1 MNRKVTFF
9 LALAYLVVVLLIG
22 GLYFFTPWLRGM
34 LPDTLGPVPLGV
46 PWFGALGAVLIS
58 LGGVFDHAHDWD
70 DTLWPW
76 HAARP
81 LVGASLG
88 VVSVLILQAGILAV
102 GSDPTPTQ
110 PALTAPAVTPAP
122 SGLPPTAPVAAAP
135 GQPTPVPPNLPYY
148 LSAFLVGYR
157 EETFRAMIKRLTDVV
172 LSPGDGG
179 GPGPTISAATP
190 ARAAHDVSTSVVVVG
205 SGLASTQAVKFG
217 AVAAT
222 RYTVDADGQ
231 LTVQTPI
238 MAQPSTVA
246 IFVTTRNGSATFYP
260 FEFA

>member
-1 MNRKVTFF
+1 MNRRVTFF
-9 LALAYLVVVLLIG
+9 LALGYLVIVLLIG
-22 GLYFFTPWLRGM
+22 GMYFFTPWLRGM

-76 HAARP
+76 HVARP

-110 PALTAPAVTPAP
+110 PALTTAVTPAP
-122 SGLPPTAPVAAAP
+122 SGLTPAAPVAAAP
-135 GQPTPVPPNLPYY
+135 GQPTTVPPNLLYY
-148 LSAFLVGYR
+148 LIAFLVGYR
-157 EETFRAMIKRLTDVV
+157 EETFRTMIKRLTDVI
-172 LSPGDGG
+172 LSPGETR
-179 GPGPTISAATP
+179 GPAPTISAVAPT
-190 ARAAHDVSTSVVVVG
+190 RAPHDVSTSVAVVG
-205 SGLASTQAVKFG
+205 SGLSTTQAVTFG
-217 AVAAT
+217 AAAAS
-222 RYTVDADGQ
+222 RFTVNADGQ

-246 IFVTTRNGSATFYP
+246 ISVTTRNGSATFYP